1 MIKSMTGF
9 GAREAEAAPFG
20 KIRIELRSSNHKFL
34 ETVFHMPSGYLSLEG
49 RIKKEI
55 ERKIKRGRVTCAIN
69 IIGSRPSKVFINKA
83 LLRDYL
89 WQLNQIREKF
99 QIEGEVGIDTLVHLP
114 GILSLEEDSI
124 SVLNIWPR
132 LKPLLAGAL
141 DELSNARSKEGKAT
155 QGFLKSRA
163 ESLKLSLAAVK
174 ARFKKAIKEK
184 LKNIDKAEERSAFLK
199 GADISEEIER
209 LDYHTRNFKSRL
221 SKSGLVGK
229 ELDFIAQE
237 MQREANTLGAKTFD
251 LLISGRIV
259 QIKSQ
264 IEKIREQV
272 QNIE

>member
-9 GAREAEAAPFG
+9 GASEAEAAPFG

-34 ETVFHMPSGYLSLEG
+34 ETVFHIPPGYLSLEG
-49 RIKKEI
+49 RVKKEI
-55 ERKIKRGRVTCAIN
+55 ERRVQRGRITCAIH
-69 IIGSRPSKVFINKA
+69 IIGARPSKVFINKG

-89 WQLNQIREKF
+89 SQFNQIREEF
-99 QIEGEVGIDTLVHLP
+99 RIDGEAGIDTLVHLP

-124 SVLNIWPR
+124 SALNIWPR
-132 LKPLLAGAL
+132 LKILLVAAL
-141 DELSNARSKEGKAT
+141 EELLKARRKEGRAT
-155 QGFLKSRA
+155 QRFLKNRA

-174 ARFKKAIKEK
+174 ERFKKAVREK
-184 LKNIDKAEERSAFLK
+184 LKGIDKAEERVAFLK

-209 LDYHTRNFKSRL
+209 LSYHVGNFKSRL
-221 SKSGLVGK
+221 SKAGLVGK

-237 MQREANTLGAKTFD
+237 MQREANTLAAKTFD
-251 LLISGRIV
+251 LIISGRIV

-264 IEKIREQV
+264 IEKLREQV